1 MIYNRSGVV
10 LFVVVIV
17 VALVSL
23 AAYSFSILMR
33 TELYAAR
40 LHGDQ
45 MQSRSMSASGLS
57 YVNSWAESPRSERDS
72 IGGLNVNEALF
83 RNVLVDGYVD
93 PYRPGLFSVVRPAI
107 NNDGIAEI
115 DRFSAA
121 TEGSP
126 GLAPLT
132 FGVVNESGKLHLQT
146 VLEWENANPGA
157 GRTALLAI
165 PGVTESVADAILDW
179 IDEDA
184 EVREFGAEDEYYQS
198 LNPPRQSANRV
209 PASLEHLLQIRGVT
223 SELLFGFD
231 RNRNFTIEA
240 FERPQMAAD
249 FTSRSRENL
258 PGGAGVDMNTESN
271 AAGVSSFDPVPQQTN
286 PSDLGEPIPEP
297 LSRYLTVTSA
307 ERNVD
312 YFGRPRL
319 FLNGLNLVTLH
330 RDLESAFGEEVAN
343 FIVAIRRAGIY
354 QGSKATSGR
363 SLSSLKSSGN
373 ASFEIPDLALLA
385 DATVAIDVDGKEAV
399 FESPWRSG
407 GQSADAPSFAEFCDR
422 VTVQDSR
429 VLIGRVCV
437 NIAPREV
444 LMAIPELTADQVDQI
459 IVNREN
465 NALGSQQSNV
475 SRVHSYWLV
484 DEDIFDVKT
493 FERVSRFLTTGG
505 DVFGAQIVGYYMD
518 DSPSHRIEVI
528 VDGTD
533 RCSRPVYYADLTR
546 YGRGFMLDQLA
557 PPTADLPNAAATQNP
572 STNGI
577 VPGPVA
583 MGQ

>member
-1 MIYNRSGVV
+1 MIYSRSGVV

-45 MQSRSMSASGLS
+45 MQSRSMTTSGLS
-57 YVNSWAESPRSERDS
+57 YVNSWAESSRRERDS
-72 IGGLNVNEALF
+72 IGGLDVNEALF

-93 PYRPGLFSVVRPAI
+93 PFRPGLFSVVRPAI
-107 NNDGIAEI
+107 NNDGVAEI

-121 TEGSP
+121 IDGSP

-146 VLEWENANPGA
+146 VLEWESANPGA

-198 LNPPRQSANRV
+198 LNPPRQPANRV
-209 PASLEHLLQIRGVT
+209 PRSLEDLLHIRGVT

-231 RNRNFTIEA
+231 RNRNFIVEP
-240 FERPQMAAD
+240 FERPQMATD
-249 FTSRSRENL
+249 FTGRSRDDL
-258 PGGAGVDMNTESN
+258 PGGAETNVESN
-271 AAGVSSFDPVPQQTN
+271 AAGVSSFDPAPQPTN
-286 PSDLGEPIPEP
+286 PSALDEPIPEP
-297 LSRYLTVTSA
+297 LSRYVTVTSA

-319 FLNGLNLVTLH
+319 FLNGSNLVTLH
-330 RDLESAFGEEVAN
+330 RELEAAFGEEVAN

-354 QGSKATSGR
+354 QGSKATSRR
-363 SLSSLKSSGN
+363 SLSGLKSSGN
-373 ASFEIPDLALLA
+373 ASFEIPNVALLA
-385 DATVAIDVDGKEAV
+385 DATVAIDVDGQETV

-422 VTVQDSR
+422 VTVRDSR

-437 NIAPREV
+437 NIAPRHV
-444 LMAIPELTADQVDQI
+444 LMAVPELTADQIDQI

-465 NALGSQQSNV
+465 NAVGSQQSNV

-484 DEDIFDVKT
+484 DEDILDVKT

-505 DVFGAQIVGYYMD
+505 DVFCAQIVGYYMD

-557 PPTADLPNAAATQNP
+557 PPAADQPTAAATRNP

-577 VPGPVA
+577 VPGPA
-583 MGQ
+583 ATGQ